1 MNRTIRSACIFGA
14 ICVCFWLSL
23 GPALKAGD
31 TWLPIPPEDL
41 AMKDNPAS
49 PGANAMILYRENTVN
64 EKLTDIDGPFVDEYI
79 RIKIFT
85 QQGTSEGDVQIPFFK
100 GLSNIND
107 IRARTIH
114 PDGSIMNFDG
124 KVFEKVVVRRSGVKF
139 LAKTFTLPDVQP
151 GSIIEYRYRLQHRPR
166 YIFNE
171 RWDISGELFTREAKF
186 AIIPYHSDFEE
197 FPLYFR
203 LFGLPAGEKPARQA
217 DGSYTMTVRNIA
229 GVQDEP
235 LMPPRELLETRVEF
249 FHRDMNAP
257 ENETMEH
264 FWARTDKKWNE
275 DLDRFINKKS
285 VLQKEVSQITSAN
298 DSPDVKLRKIYARV
312 QKIRNLS
319 VEPEK
324 TEQEQKEDNIKKN
337 SNVEDVLSRG
347 YATGHQANYA
357 FVGLARA
364 AGFDAAEV
372 YVAPR
377 NTNMFFAQM
386 QDADQLSA
394 DIVWVKAGNREY
406 YLDPASQSYP
416 FGLLPWYESETKG
429 LRVGKQADFVDIPKA
444 VSSDATTLR
453 QVDLVIDSDGNATGK
468 IQVEFT
474 GQRAATRREADR
486 NEDQTGRKKEFE
498 DLIRGWLS
506 SGATIEL
513 VDVKNWDDNAA
524 PLVIDATVKIPGFGM
539 PTGHRML
546 MPATIFEAYQ
556 VASFETAKRSN
567 PVYFSFPYEETD
579 DVKLHVPAGFKIETI
594 PASKKVS
601 PGAAVSYDLS
611 AAQEQAAIEV
621 KRHLAVNGC
630 LYSTQSYGAFRAFF
644 DLVKSD
650 DESQIVLQNAE
661 TAKNN

>member
-49 PGANAMILYRENTVN
+49 PGANAMILYRESTVN
-64 EKLTDIDGPFVDEYI
+64 EKLAVVDGPFIKEYV
-79 RIKIFT
+79 RIKVFT
-85 QQGTSEGDVQIPFFK
+85 QQGASEGDVQISFFK
-100 GLSNIND
+100 ESSD
-107 IRARTIH
+107 IKDIQARTIH
-114 PDGSIMNFDG
+114 PDGSIVNFDG
-124 KVFEKVVVRRSGVKF
+124 KVFEKVVVRRSGLKF

-151 GSIIEYRYRLQHRPR
+151 GSIIEYRYRQQFKPAHV
-166 YIFNE
+166 YDE
-171 RWDISGELFTREAKF
+171 EWTISGELFTREARF
-186 AIIPYHSDFEE
+186 AIIPYHSDYENL
-197 FPLYFR
+197 PLYFR
-203 LFGLPAGEKPARQA
+203 MFALPAADKPELQS
-217 DGSYTMTVRNIA
+217 DGSYTMTVHNVP
-229 GVQDEP
+229 GVEDEP
-235 LMPPRELLETRVEF
+235 LMPPRRLLEARVEF
-249 FHRDMNAP
+249 FHRDADAP
-257 ENETMEH
+257 EAETMEQ
-264 FWARTDKKWNE
+264 FWARTDKKWNGN
-275 DLDRFINKKS
+275 LDHFVNKKS
-285 VLQKEVSQITSAN
+285 VLEREVSQIVSAN
-298 DSPDVKLRKIYARV
+298 DSPEMKLRKIYARV
-312 QKIRNLS
+312 QQVRNLW
-319 VEPEK
+319 VEPER
-324 TEQEQKEDNIKKN
+324 TAQEQKEEALKKN
-337 SNVEDVLSRG
+337 SNVEDVLSRNYG
-347 YATGHQANYA
+347 TGPQINFL

-364 AGFDAAEV
+364 AGFEASEV

-377 NTNMFFAQM
+377 NSNFFFPKM
-386 QDADQLSA
+386 QDTSQLAA
-394 DIVWVKAGNREY
+394 DIVWVKAGARDY
-406 YLDPASQSYP
+406 YLDPAARYYP

-429 LRVGKQADFVDIPKA
+429 LRVGKQVDFVDIPKEA
-444 VSSDATTLR
+444 SSDATTSRL
-453 QVDLVIDSDGNATGK
+453 VDLTIDSEGNATGN

-474 GQRAATRREADR
+474 GQRAAGRREADR

-513 VDVKNWDDNAA
+513 ADVKNWDDNAA
-524 PLVIDATVKIPGFGM
+524 PLVIDATVKIPGLGTPM
-539 PTGHRML
+539 GRRML
-546 MPATIFEAYQ
+546 VPATIFQAYQ

-621 KRHLAVNGC
+621 KRHLAVGGC
-630 LYSTQSYGAFRAFF
+630 LYSAQSYGAFRAFF
-644 DLVKSD
+644 DTVKSD